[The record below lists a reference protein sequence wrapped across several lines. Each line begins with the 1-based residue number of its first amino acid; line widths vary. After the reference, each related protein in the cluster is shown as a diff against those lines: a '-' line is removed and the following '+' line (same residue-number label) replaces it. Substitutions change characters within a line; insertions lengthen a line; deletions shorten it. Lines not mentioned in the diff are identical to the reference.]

1 MQIKKDTKLMVIVK
15 ADAYGHGA
23 VEVSKALENDMAD
36 AYGVA
41 IIEEAMELRKA
52 GITKPILI
60 LGYTPKEQFDY
71 VVAYDVMQTVFSYD
85 MAADLAKEA
94 KKQHKTAKIHI
105 KIDTGMSRIGFKDTI
120 ESLNEIKKIAALDG
134 ISIAG
139 IFSHFARAD
148 EIDKSS
154 AKQQIK
160 RFDDFCKLVN
170 EAGIHIPIRHMANSA
185 GIIELP
191 CAEYDMVRCGIATY
205 GIYPSEEVNH
215 KSIRLTPAME
225 LKSHIIYIKEVQEG
239 CGISYGS
246 TFVTKRPTK
255 VATIPVGYA
264 DGYSRNLSNIGK
276 VIIRGQY
283 APIIGRVCMDY
294 FMVDVTDIEG
304 VICGDVV
311 TLLGR
316 DGERSI
322 SVKQLA
328 EWSHSFPYELVC
340 TVGKKNTKNIFLIYN
355 I

>member
-1 MQIKKDTKLMVIVK
+1 MVIVK

-191 CAEYDMVRCGIATY
+191 CA
-205 GIYPSEEVNH
+205 
-215 KSIRLTPAME
+215 
-225 LKSHIIYIKEVQEG
+225 
-239 CGISYGS
+239 
-246 TFVTKRPTK
+246 
-255 VATIPVGYA
+255 
-264 DGYSRNLSNIGK
+264 
-276 VIIRGQY
+276 
-283 APIIGRVCMDY
+283 
-294 FMVDVTDIEG
+294 
-304 VICGDVV
+304 
-311 TLLGR
+311 
-316 DGERSI
+316 
-322 SVKQLA
+322 
-328 EWSHSFPYELVC
+328 
-340 TVGKKNTKNIFLIYN
+340 
-355 I
+355 